1 MEVLL
6 DGALVYAN
14 LQSRLFYFAVNI
26 IKLLRKLPNE
36 KEYDII
42 TYQLTKF
49 STSSGANYDE
59 AQSAV
64 SKRDFSNKVAI
75 ALKEMRESN
84 YWIRLTIAISDNN
97 SEWIVLQKES
107 EELMKIL
114 GSIYSKTSKH

>member
-6 DGALVYAN
+6 DGELVYAN

-42 TYQLTKF
+42 TYQLTKS

-75 ALKEMRESN
+75 ALKDMRESN
-84 YWIRLTIAISDNN
+84 YWIRLIIAICDNN